1 MKTKAWM
8 IPSLLALTA
17 CTGSEPDYDA
27 SGVFEA
33 TEVIVSA
40 KAQGELVSFSVEEGS
55 QVAAAQAVGCIDTVQ
70 LSLHKRQLEATERA
84 TGSRRLDTGR
94 QVASLRQ
101 QIANLRREE
110 ARFRQLV
117 ADGAAPQKQ
126 LDDLGYQ
133 ITVVQRQLAAS
144 TENVQTAN
152 SSLSGQ
158 EEALAAQIAQIDD
171 QISHSVVRSPI
182 AGTVLAKYAEAG
194 EYAAPGRALFKVA
207 DLRRMTLRAYV
218 TAPQLTALKLG
229 QRVRVFADDGE
240 EGRREYAGRLTWISD
255 KAEFTPK
262 TIQTRD
268 ERANLVYAVK
278 VSVTNDGYIKQG
290 MYGEVKF

>member
-1 MKTKAWM
+1 M
-8 IPSLLALTA
+8 IPALLALMA
-17 CTGSEPDYDA
+17 CAGSEPDYDA

-55 QVAAAQAVGCIDTVQ
+55 QVAAAQVVGCIDTVQ
-70 LSLHKRQLEATERA
+70 LALRKRQLEATERA

-133 ITVVQRQLAAS
+133 ITVLQRQLAAA

-158 EEALAAQIAQIDD
+158 EEALAAQIAQLDD
-171 QISHSVVRSPI
+171 QINHSVVRSPI

>member
-1 MKTKAWM
+1 M

-70 LSLHKRQLEATERA
+70 LSLRKRQLEATERA

-255 KAEFTPK
+255 RAEFTPK

>member
-1 MKTKAWM
+1 M

-70 LSLHKRQLEATERA
+70 LALRKRQLEATERA

-158 EEALAAQIAQIDD
+158 EEALAAQIAQLDD

>member
-1 MKTKAWM
+1 M
-8 IPSLLALTA
+8 IPALLALTA
-17 CTGSEPDYDA
+17 CAGSEPDYDA

-55 QVAAAQAVGCIDTVQ
+55 QVVAAQAVGCIDTVQ
-70 LSLHKRQLEATERA
+70 LSLRKRQLEATERA

-133 ITVVQRQLAAS
+133 ITVLQRQLAAA

-158 EEALAAQIAQIDD
+158 EEALAAQIAQLDD